1 MAISK
6 DLFLALLS
14 MDAYNEGYGAGLQVA
29 SSSGGTLSVLGNA
42 VIQDI
47 ALPAGSE
54 AAGFYAVAYKTTKD
68 IGTNDTGGII
78 SAGTTIISSQPS
90 PRARGEGR
98 GCVMATRRNSPSP
111 RVRGEGERGPSPGTR
126 RPPQKRKVSPPRHDR
141 ARPGHP
147 RRADARGMGVDARVK
162 PAHDDA
168 GACCAGSTPAAP
180 PPPIP
185 QPT

>member
-54 AAGFYAVAYKTTKD
+54 GAGFYAVAYQVGDGVDGIPKD
-68 IGTNDTGGII
+68 TIVIALRGASVAAIG
-78 SAGTTIISSQPS
+78 QPS
-90 PRARGEGR
+90 AAFSRKRKRRARRMARSRPRLTQGQAH
-98 GCVMATRRNSPSP
+98 ATRVTAPLAASSAPSRNS
-111 RVRGEGERGPSPGTR
+111 R
-126 RPPQKRKVSPPRHDR
+126 
-141 ARPGHP
+141 
-147 RRADARGMGVDARVK
+147 
-162 PAHDDA
+162 
-168 GACCAGSTPAAP
+168 
-180 PPPIP
+180 
-185 QPT
+185 